1 MLESIDEDHR
11 TPSSSSPWSPPHHD
25 PSSAPLSSKS
35 HPQQPLLSTLTPK
48 ELMDLFRSQQRI
60 NFAEA
65 MELIDRAKDIMFREP
80 NILPLHAPVVTVG
93 DIHGQFYDLL
103 NLLEEG
109 DWSSSCLKT
118 LSFNL

>member
-1 MLESIDEDHR
+1 MLSN
-11 TPSSSSPWSPPHHD
+11 
-25 PSSAPLSSKS
+25 
-35 HPQQPLLSTLTPK
+35 LTPK
-48 ELMDLFRSQQRI
+48 QLMDLFRSQQRI

-109 DWSSSCLKT
+109 ERCLRYMSLYT
-118 LSFNL
+118 PFVNY

>member
-1 MLESIDEDHR
+1 
-11 TPSSSSPWSPPHHD
+11 
-25 PSSAPLSSKS
+25 
-35 HPQQPLLSTLTPK
+35 
-48 ELMDLFRSQQRI
+48 MDLFRSQQRI